1 MAANGDN
8 ELNPKDAIA
17 SFCNSRDICGFEA
30 YVVTKEEPR
39 LRKITLHDP
48 VNQGEGELGFKKTI
62 RNMLLDVLAQKYL
75 APDTEYT
82 PASNAAE
89 NQRKMYII
97 PQTEGEYYPFGYLN
111 STPVDF
117 KESDLSDAV
126 GLAFEYRKGQ
136 NETLWLYQHLWA
148 ILVPNKKK
156 TNLMAR
162 VTRMER
168 GIIFY
173 EQTEPLLTIAHKI
186 DLVIVNGS
194 IITENISL
202 MQKSF
207 GFQEFIMVTAQKTI
221 QNVLDNGIIKNADKL
236 NEYINRG
243 NGKPRYAK
251 KLMRITDS
259 KVLKM
264 TPAQL
269 LDRIEKVDRWKG
281 KFVLNEDK
289 SAIDLQTYIHVEQLI
304 DLLDE
309 RFTKSEIT
317 DTEYDTDVKKEAGPV
332 QQGE

>member
-8 ELNPKDAIA
+8 ELNPKDVIA

-39 LRKITLHDP
+39 LRKIILHDP
-48 VNQGEGELGFKKTI
+48 VNQDEGKLSFKKTI
-62 RNMLLDVLAQKYL
+62 RNTLLDVLAQKYL

-82 PASNAAE
+82 PASNVAD
-89 NQRKMYII
+89 NQQKMYII
-97 PQTEGEYYPFGYLN
+97 PQTEGEYYPFCYLN

-117 KESDLSDAV
+117 KESDLNDAV

-136 NETLWLYQHLWA
+136 NEILWLYQHLWA

-162 VTRMER
+162 VTRMEN
-168 GIIFY
+168 GIVFY
-173 EQTEPLLTIAHKI
+173 EQTEPLLTIANKI

-194 IITENISL
+194 IITENINL

-207 GFQEFIMVTAQKTI
+207 GFQEFIIATAQKTI
-221 QNVLDNGIIKNADKL
+221 QSVLDNGIIKNADKL

-251 KLMRITDS
+251 KLVRITDS
-259 KVLKM
+259 KVLQM

-289 SAIDLQTYIHVEQLI
+289 SAIDLQKYIHVERLI

-332 QQGE
+332 QQEE

>member
-1 MAANGDN
+1 MGANGDN

-48 VNQGEGELGFKKTI
+48 VNRDEGKLGFKKTI
-62 RNMLLDVLAQKYL
+62 RNMLFDVLAQKYL
-75 APDTEYT
+75 ASDIEYT
-82 PASNAAE
+82 SASNIAD

-111 STPVDF
+111 STGVDF

-126 GLAFEYRKGQ
+126 GLAFECRKGQ
-136 NETLWLYQHLWA
+136 NEVLWLYQHLWA

-162 VTRMER
+162 IMCVEN
-168 GIIFY
+168 GIVFY

-207 GFQEFIMVTAQKTI
+207 GFQAFIMAAAQKTI
-221 QNVLDNGIIKNADKL
+221 QSVLDNGIIKNADKL

-259 KVLKM
+259 KVLQM
-264 TPAQL
+264 TPEQL
-269 LDRIEKVDRWKG
+269 IDRITTVDRWKG

-289 SAIDLQTYIHVEQLI
+289 RAIDLQTYTHVEWLI

-332 QQGE
+332 QQEE